1 MRRALG
7 ELDQNTPIATRRSP
21 RQCVANARDE
31 TPVRTRDAADDEG
44 GTPASAR
51 RRNTAALDVAEALV
65 RENWQE
71 SRSRYA
77 KNHMTYAEALKQSG
91 YVGDN
96 GVVVLSMRMGKAR
109 RQGEVDAAVDAAVDA
124 LVGMSQTPGDGNANI
139 EEEGED
145 SQVEPS
151 APSTGRKGNSGR
163 RAMTAEERERT
174 ELARRSVHGYRTYG
188 EYATAVLEAVT
199 MIRDAEC
206 GDKTALAREL
216 VESQFSRLGEAA
228 LTPKYLV
235 ALASNEEFF
244 ELRRQGGPLFSHHEE
259 KLLADR
265 VHRKRQHF
273 QAMGK

>member
-51 RRNTAALDVAEALV
+51 RRNAAALDVAEALV

-71 SRSRYA
+71 NRSRYA

-96 GVVVLSMRMGKAR
+96 GVAILCRRVGIAW

-124 LVGMSQTPGDGNANI
+124 LVGMSQ
-139 EEEGED
+139 
-145 SQVEPS
+145 
-151 APSTGRKGNSGR
+151 R
-163 RAMTAEERERT
+163 RAT
-174 ELARRSVHGYRTYG
+174 ETQTSRKKEKIHRLNRARRLRGARR
-188 EYATAVLEAVT
+188 
-199 MIRDAEC
+199 IRGDAE
-206 GDKTALAREL
+206 
-216 VESQFSRLGEAA
+216 
-228 LTPKYLV
+228 
-235 ALASNEEFF
+235 
-244 ELRRQGGPLFSHHEE
+244 
-259 KLLADR
+259 
-265 VHRKRQHF
+265 
-273 QAMGK
+273 